1 MNDSESVMQLSAYDS
16 GNIKKDT
23 MLNLLQSSP
32 ITEDNTNFRQF
43 DDHDEE
49 SDEYDEESSSSGEE
63 EEERKG
69 NEQQEIPGVPN

>member
-1 MNDSESVMQLSAYDS
+1 
-16 GNIKKDT
+16 

-32 ITEDNTNFRQF
+32 ITEDNTKFRQF

-69 NEQQEIPGVPN
+69 NEQQEIPGVQFKGKLGVPNKRLRS